1 MRTKL
6 FSWVLL
12 CGVAL
17 FSAAVVS
24 AAQEQIAGKIIA
36 AKVRGTVTAHNKADN
51 TNRELHDSDAISEG
65 YVVTT
70 AQKSSVVLIFANG
83 SAVNLASDSTLAI
96 DEFLMDPFDPKYSA
110 ADAKDEPSISTTK
123 LSLQHGELVG
133 NVKHLHRDQGS
144 SFTVNTPVGAAGI
157 RGTTFQ
163 FSLGTD
169 DAGNPYVRFSTSEG
183 TVYLTALDGTERLI
197 PAGKAVSVT
206 FATTTNA
213 AGETVVVPGSVKVTG
228 VEDMPPATQA
238 AIAQAVQA
246 IVEANPNIANPGGNS
261 PNATTPPVNTTPG
274 DGH

>member
-17 FSAAVVS
+17 FFTGSAQ
-24 AAQEQIAGKIIA
+24 AAQTAGKIIA
-36 AKVRGTVTAHNKADN
+36 AKVHGTVTAHNNADN

-110 ADAKDEPSISTTK
+110 ADAKEEPSISTTK
-123 LSLQHGELVG
+123 LSLQRGELVG
-133 NVKHLHRDQGS
+133 NVKHLNRDKGS
-144 SFTVNTPVGAAGI
+144 SFSVNTPVGAAGI

-163 FSLGTD
+163 FSVGTD
-169 DAGNPYVRFSTSEG
+169 DAGKPYVRFSTSEG

-197 PAGKAVSVT
+197 PAGKEVSVT
-206 FATTTNA
+206 FETTTNA
-213 AGETVVVPGSVKVTG
+213 KGETTVVPGSVKVTG

-238 AIAQAVQA
+238 AIAQAIQA
-246 IVEANPNIANPGGNS
+246 IVAANPTIATPAGNA
-261 PNATTPPVNTTPG
+261 PNATTPPVDTTPG